1 MHTVKEK
8 QTLQTLILDAA
19 RELFVEEG
27 YKNVTMR
34 KIARKIGYSATTI
47 YLYFKNKTEL
57 FNCLAEEMLERLLK
71 VFKDVQGENLEPVAQ
86 LKKMGEAYVQLAIED
101 PDGYRIAF
109 MMETDIWTEPQ
120 DHLAKGS
127 KGLEVYQMILNA
139 VETCVRYR
147 RMRSDE
153 IEAFAQSIFASIH
166 GLVSLW
172 LTYPTFPWVSKQRL
186 QQMVIDSAVGG
197 LITSSS

>member
-1 MHTVKEK
+1 MHTVEER
-8 QTLQTLILDAA
+8 QALQRLILDAA

-27 YKNVTMR
+27 YRNVTMR

-47 YLYFKNKTEL
+47 YLYFKNKAEL
-57 FNCLAEEMLERLLK
+57 FNCLAEEMMERLLK
-71 VFKDVQGENLEPVAQ
+71 AFEDVQGDNLEPVAQ
-86 LKKMGEAYVQLAIED
+86 LKKMGEAYVRLAIED

-127 KGLEVYQMILNA
+127 KGLEVYRMILNA
-139 VETCVRYR
+139 VETCL
-147 RMRSDE
+147 RSRQPRIDD
-153 IEAFAQSIFASIH
+153 IEASAQAVFASIH

-172 LTYPTFPWVSKQRL
+172 LTYPTFPWVSRQRL
-186 QQMVIDSAVGG
+186 QQMVIDSAVEG
-197 LITSSS
+197 LMA

>member
-153 IEAFAQSIFASIH
+153 IEAFAQAIFASIH